1 MMPTLYAPPVLEGP
15 EHLYGVSRPEF
26 QEAPSSWL
34 SRAAMS
40 QDIELDVM
48 CRWLGLSSARDMDVA
63 LAESDLAQIACR
75 CNFDAGAF
83 GCVAPMMYTCKAL
96 HLKMPLLLQEH
107 GCANYRFCPLCLKE
121 QATPH
126 IPLHWRFSPC
136 RMCLVHQC
144 LLEVRCLRC
153 GAWVTLPRRLR
164 MFGVAPHA
172 TSFLSQCQAC
182 GAYLWKMR
190 PLFLRDLVP
199 HRLSPLDVARLRNG
213 CALVAAIALRRMV
226 CFFSKRMSLE
236 YGLPLLERQGYFVDE
251 PFPDADQLR
260 DPRWH
265 RRDRGTSAVVRGLDG
280 PGAYCWRP

>member
-153 GAWVTLPRRLR
+153 GAW
-164 MFGVAPHA
+164 GHA
-172 TSFLSQCQAC
+172 TSA
-182 GAYLWKMR
+182 A
-190 PLFLRDLVP
+190 P
-199 HRLSPLDVARLRNG
+199 DVWCRTARNELPKPMPG
-213 CALVAAIALRRMV
+213 VW
-226 CFFSKRMSLE
+226 
-236 YGLPLLERQGYFVDE
+236 GLPLEDE
-251 PFPDADQLR
+251 TIVFARLGAPSAFPVGCCASEEWLR
-260 DPRWH
+260 AGRCH
-265 RRDRGTSAVVRGLDG
+265 CTTTNGVLL
-280 PGAYCWRP
+280 